1 MIIPLMIEII
11 RMQWNIWN
19 AQFQAFYNQLR
30 TFHHQNEQVIPVLIK
45 TRAERHVF
53 KIISMS
59 HAAKQ
64 LSYTNNHDIHLNF
77 WVYMKEQLINL
88 THYTIK
94 QLLLNIP
101 WTLLV

>member
-19 AQFQAFYNQLR
+19 TQFRAFYNQLR
-30 TFHHQNEQVIPVLIK
+30 TFHRQNEQVIPLLIK
-45 TRAERHVF
+45 TRAGRRVF

-64 LSYTNNHDIHLNF
+64 LSY
-77 WVYMKEQLINL
+77 K
-88 THYTIK
+88 
-94 QLLLNIP
+94 
-101 WTLLV
+101 